1 MRLDDRLTGL
11 FLALLGIV
19 VGVAARGIPSVP
31 GTTYGPD
38 LLPTIIGVALTLCG
52 GVVFVGGVKAAS
64 GGPWVDLSD
73 WAGRTLGIVG
83 AAWAIGGTIVG
94 VFYLREIGFPLF
106 ALGFA
111 LPLML
116 LMGARPL
123 VAAAVSVVVALVAF
137 AIFYYLLLVP
147 LPVGPLTFLG

>member
-11 FLALLGIV
+11 LLALFGIV
-19 VGVAARGIPSVP
+19 VGVSARGIPSVP

-38 LLPTIIGVALTLCG
+38 LLPTIVGIALTVCG
-52 GVVFVGGVKAAS
+52 GLIFVGGVKAAAD
-64 GGPWVDLSD
+64 GPWIDLSD
-73 WAGRTLGIVG
+73 WSGRTLGIIG
-83 AAWAIGGTIVG
+83 AIWAIGGTIVG
-94 VFYLREIGFPLF
+94 VIFLRDIGFPIF
-106 ALGFA
+106 AFCFA

-123 VAAAVSVVVALVAF
+123 VSVIVSTVVALVAF